1 MASSSTLILAL
12 YIAAFLVF
20 VFRFYSRE
28 GAISIAA
35 PSFLLAALTVVL
47 ALGYL
52 GLGMFVGLPT
62 YAPIGFGIMGAA
74 LLVLAIFRMFQI

>member
-20 VFRFYSRE
+20 VFRFYGRE
-28 GAISIAA
+28 GAVSITA
-35 PSFLLAALTVVL
+35 PSFLLASLTVVL

-52 GLGMFVGLPT
+52 GLGMFFGLPA
-62 YAPIGFGIMGAA
+62 YGPIVFGLVGAG
-74 LLVLAIFRMFQI
+74 LLVLAIVRVFQI